1 MKGLKLH
8 KNAKDM
14 KEDSIDTLLT
24 QEQVEA
30 QDITMLWKILT
41 VPRYE
46 R

>member
-1 MKGLKLH
+1 
-8 KNAKDM
+8 M